1 MSYKLA
7 LIISAP
13 FLMMVL
19 LFLGDLVN
27 VSVVK
32 TELDALAV
40 TVSYRIAYEGR
51 VSSGT
56 EHLVNEVGA
65 TLSYDEAITPKIG
78 DTVVF
83 TLNKEY
89 TPFIMANNPLA
100 VKVTRTA
107 VVGYYDI

>member
-1 MSYKLA
+1 MSYKVA
-7 LIISAP
+7 LILSAP
-13 FLMMVL
+13 FWMMVL
-19 LFLGDLVN
+19 LFLGDLIN
-27 VSVVK
+27 VSVLK

-51 VSSGT
+51 ISQGTANLVS
-56 EHLVNEVGA
+56 EVGA
-65 TLSYDEAITPKIG
+65 TLSYSDLITPKIG

-89 TPFIMANNPLA
+89 TPFIMANNPMA